1 MTTPEVSHG
10 RGGAGNITPD
20 NTMYVDGEIVRQGP
34 EGSHGDGAF
43 STGRGGAA
51 NIADASK
58 PPSAMRADREVVPE
72 EATRPSTDGESFH
85 VGRGGAANVHLS
97 EQDKQKKHD
106 KHQQHQHDNTATTTT
121 TTTAAAAAGNN
132 AAGKVTDSPTLGSTT
147 PPNLSLADK
156 LKHKIF
162 GVFKK

>member
-20 NTMYVDGEIVRQGP
+20 NTKYVDGEIVRQGQ

-51 NIADASK
+51 NIADADK

-97 EQDKQKKHD
+97 EQDKQKKLE
-106 KHQQHQHDNTATTTT
+106 KHSQHHHQHHHQ
-121 TTTAAAAAGNN
+121 GNN
-132 AAGKVTDSPTLGSTT
+132 NNKVTDTPSSPGA

>member
-10 RGGAGNITPD
+10 RGGAGNIHED
-20 NTMYVDGEIVRQGP
+20 NTKYVDGEIVREGT

-51 NIADASK
+51 NIADTSVPA
-58 PPSAMRADREVVPE
+58 AARADREVVPE
-72 EATRPSTDGESFH
+72 EATRPSTDDASFH

-97 EQDKQKKHD
+97 QQDQQKQEAKH
-106 KHQQHQHDNTATTTT
+106 ATPAPAPAP
-121 TTTAAAAAGNN
+121 AAAA
-132 AAGKVTDSPTLGSTT
+132 KVVDSPAGATAAPKANQG
-147 PPNLSLADK
+147 LADK
-156 LKHKIF
+156 LKNKIF

>member
-1 MTTPEVSHG
+1 MATPEVSHG

-20 NTMYVDGEIVRQGP
+20 NTKYVDGEIVRQGP

-51 NIADASK
+51 NIADASQ

-97 EQDKQKKHD
+97 EQDKQKKLE
-106 KHQQHQHDNTATTTT
+106 KHQHQQQNQQQQPQQH
-121 TTTAAAAAGNN
+121 GN
-132 AAGKVTDSPTLGSTT
+132 AATNKVTDAPPATT
-147 PPNLSLADK
+147 PGAPPNLSLADK

>member
-10 RGGAGNITPD
+10 RGGAGNINPD
-20 NTMYVDGEIVRQGP
+20 DTKYVDGEIVRQGH

-51 NIADASK
+51 NIADADK
-58 PPSAMRADREVVPE
+58 PPSAMRTDRDIVPE

-97 EQDKQKKHD
+97 EQDKQKKQE
-106 KHQQHQHDNTATTTT
+106 KHH
-121 TTTAAAAAGNN
+121 G
-132 AAGKVTDSPTLGSTT
+132 AGKVVDSPSTPGT
-147 PPNLSLADK
+147 APNLSLADK